1 MITMNEDLKFILE
14 RFSSSGYEAF
24 LVGGCV
30 RDAIMGLQPHDYDI
44 TTNARPSQVHDLF
57 SDCRII
63 DTGIKHGTVTLLLN
77 GEPYEITTFRKETE
91 YDDHRH
97 PNSVSYSDSLY
108 EDLVRR
114 DFTIN
119 AFAYN
124 PDKGLI
130 DYFNGTEDLNNR
142 VLRCV
147 GDPRER
153 FEEDA
158 LRILRALRFA
168 SRFHLTIEPETDAA
182 LLDKKELLSYVSVER
197 IAREFNEILCND
209 STPEYLDEY
218 REVIAVFL
226 PEIKVM
232 FDYDQHSKYHNYDLW
247 HHTLKV
253 LEEVPPQLPLRWAA
267 LLHDIGKPAV
277 RTEGKDGR
285 WHYINHRNVSAR
297 MTETILKRLHF
308 DNKNLKHIVN
318 LVRYHDNKM
327 TRDIDIKMMLS
338 KSDMEFFRELI
349 ILQKADNKAHYPK
362 YVNDPAYYD
371 ELVNKAEEFSSS
383 ALHISDLQVSGDDL
397 IKIGITGPDVGK
409 ALGRA
414 LKMVL
419 EEKLD
424 NNKEELLKYIRT
436 LKKTD

>member
-1 MITMNEDLKFILE
+1 MITLNEDLKFILE

-147 GDPRER
+147 GNPGER

-168 SRFHLTIEPETDAA
+168 SRFHLTIEPETHAA
-182 LLDKKELLSYVSVER
+182 LLNKKELLRYVSVER
-197 IAREFNEILCND
+197 IALEFNEILCND
-209 STPEYLDEY
+209 NAREYLDEY

-232 FDYDQHSKYHNYDLW
+232 FDYDQHSRYHNYDLW

-253 LEEVPPQLPLRWAA
+253 LEEVPPQLSLRWAA

-277 RTEGKDGR
+277 KTEGKDGR
-285 WHYINHRNVSAR
+285 WHFINHRNVSAR

-308 DNKNLKHIVN
+308 DNKNLKHIVS

-327 TRDIDIKMMLS
+327 IKDIDIKMMLS
-338 KSDMEFFRELI
+338 KSDMDFFRELI
-349 ILQKADNKAHYPK
+349 ILQKADNKAHYPEF
-362 YVNDPAYYD
+362 VNDSSYYD
-371 ELVNKAEEFSSS
+371 ELLNKAEEFSSS
-383 ALHISDLQVSGDDL
+383 ALHLSDLRVNGDDL

-424 NNKEELLKYIRT
+424 NNKEDLLKYIRT

>member
-1 MITMNEDLKFILE
+1 MITLNEDLKFILE

-44 TTNARPSQVHDLF
+44 TTNAHPSQVHDLF

-77 GEPYEITTFRKETE
+77 DEPYEITTYRKETE

-124 PDKGLI
+124 PEKGLI

-147 GDPRER
+147 GNPGER

-168 SRFHLTIEPETDAA
+168 SRFHLTIEPETHAA
-182 LLDKKELLSYVSVER
+182 LLNKKELLRYISVER

-209 STPEYLDEY
+209 NAREYLDEY

-232 FDYDQHSKYHNYDLW
+232 FDYDQHSRYHNYDLW

-277 RTEGKDGR
+277 KSEGKDGR
-285 WHYINHRNVSAR
+285 WHFINHRNVSAR

-308 DNKNLKHIVN
+308 DNKTLKHIVS

-327 TRDIDIKMMLS
+327 TKDIDIKMMLS
-338 KSDMEFFRELI
+338 KSDMDFFRELI
-349 ILQKADNKAHYPK
+349 ILQKADNKAHYPEFI
-362 YVNDPAYYD
+362 NDPSYYD
-371 ELVNKAEEFSSS
+371 ELLNKAEEFSSS
-383 ALHISDLQVSGDDL
+383 ALHLSDLRVSGDDL

-409 ALGRA
+409 SLGKA

-424 NNKEELLKYIRT
+424 NNKEDLLKYIRT